1 MAILVDAG
9 RIAIAQAVKDQT
21 IHLAWGTGDPDWDD
35 TPEPEPTDATELVA
49 EIGRRLVSEAQFC
62 TPNPSGD
69 IIVPP
74 GRFSVSST
82 PTRYLFL
89 RFTFDFNDAPSAIIR
104 EIGVFLGTTL
114 KSTVPEGTEYVVPAQ
129 IQLPGNMLQLER
141 PGRLE
146 RSNAIR
152 QRFEF
157 VIQL

>member
-9 RIAIAQAVKDQT
+9 RIAIAQAVKDQS
-21 IHLAWGTGDPDWDD
+21 IYLAWGSGDVAWDT
-35 TPEPEPTDATELVA
+35 TPVPEPTDATALVA
-49 EIGRRLVSEAQFC
+49 EIGRRVVTAAEFC
-62 TPNPSGD
+62 TPNSGGD

-89 RFTFDFNDAPSAIIR
+89 SFTFDFNDAPSAIIR
-104 EIGVFLGTTL
+104 ELGVFLGTTL
-114 KSTVPEGTEYVVPAQ
+114 KSTVPPGTEYVVPSQ

-141 PGRLE
+141 IGRLE

-157 VIQL
+157 VIQF